1 MEGADGVGFAEV
13 VGGAMGCIQLRGE
26 GRMSGVAVSGVRR
39 EPMLAHMVYFTL
51 KDRSAEAI
59 EALVAS
65 CHKYLSGHPGTVL
78 FAAGVLT
85 PDLARE
91 VNDRDFDVALQLV
104 FENRAAHSEEN
115 CQGNGP
121 NFERQA
127 FSGKGGAVTRRAF
140 KLSAL

>member
-1 MEGADGVGFAEV
+1 
-13 VGGAMGCIQLRGE
+13 
-26 GRMSGVAVSGVRR
+26 MSGAAVSGVRR

-104 FENRAAHSEEN
+104 FENRAAHDAY
-115 CQGNGP
+115 QTAA
-121 NFERQA
+121 RHQA
-127 FSGKGGAVTRRAF
+127 FIAENKPTWARVRVFDADVT
-140 KLSAL
+140 